1 MHVSYHHLTSGDIP
15 FRSGKYLMLRSV
27 LEETLKYATNL
38 GGFTMKRR
46 SFVKSTLLGAVAAL
60 AVSSA
65 AYAQE
70 VTLRLHQFLPP
81 PAPVP
86 AQILKPWAAQVEE
99 ASGGRIKIEHF
110 DAMSLGGRPPELMDQ
125 ARDGVV
131 DLSMTVVGYT
141 PGRFPRTEV
150 FELPFMM
157 TNPVATAKAYWE
169 MVETD
174 FQNNE
179 YSDVKVLGAWVH
191 GPGLIHSSD
200 GVTSL
205 EDMKGLTLRG
215 PTRII
220 NDLMAELGAEPVG
233 MPLPAIPEALSKGVV
248 KATVIPWEVTTAI
261 RLSELVSNHT
271 EFSGDESLYTAA
283 IVLVMNK
290 AKYEALPDDLRAI
303 LDAESGAKLSAFATQ
318 VMWDMDAPAR
328 EIAANA
334 GNTIVQLDEAEVAR
348 WKEASQPVIE
358 RWIADMD
365 AKGIDGA
372 ALIEKAKSLIA
383 KHGG

>member
-1 MHVSYHHLTSGDIP
+1 
-15 FRSGKYLMLRSV
+15 
-27 LEETLKYATNL
+27 
-38 GGFTMKRR
+38 MKRINLM
-46 SFVKSTLLGAVAAL
+46 KSAIAGAFTAAMVTGT
-60 AVSSA
+60 AM
-65 AYAQE
+65 AQD

-86 AQILKPWAAQVEE
+86 SLILKPWAEGVEA
-99 ASGGRIKIEHF
+99 ASDGRIKIEHF

-157 TNPVATAKAYWE
+157 TNPVATAAAYWE

-179 YSDVKVLGAWVH
+179 YADVKVLGAWVH
-191 GPGLIHSSD
+191 GPGQIHTKD
-200 GVTSL
+200 GVNKL
-205 EDMKGLTLRG
+205 EDMQGVSLRG

-220 NDLMAELGAEPVG
+220 NDMLSELGATPVG

-248 KATVIPWEVTTAI
+248 GGTVIPWEVTPAI
-261 RLSELVSNHT
+261 RLSELVDNHT
-271 EFSGDESLYTAA
+271 EFAGEQSLYTAA

-290 AKYEALPDDLRAI
+290 AKYEALPDDLKAI
-303 LDAESGAKLSAFATQ
+303 LDAESGAKLSTFATQ
-318 VMWDMDAPAR
+318 VMWDQDAPAR
-328 EIAANA
+328 EIAVKA
-334 GNTIVQLDEAEVAR
+334 GNTITMLDEAEVDR
-348 WKEASQPVIE
+348 WKAAAEPVVA
-358 RWIADMD
+358 RWIADMET
-365 AKGIDGA
+365 KGIDGA
-372 ALIEKAKSLIA
+372 ALIEQARALIA

>member
-1 MHVSYHHLTSGDIP
+1 MNKRNFIKTTTASAIAAAMLTG
-15 FRSGKYLMLRSV
+15 
-27 LEETLKYATNL
+27 TAW
-38 GGFTMKRR
+38 
-46 SFVKSTLLGAVAAL
+46 
-60 AVSSA
+60 
-65 AYAQE
+65 AQE

-86 AQILKPWAAQVEE
+86 AQILKPWAAGVEE

-131 DLSMTVVGYT
+131 DMSMTVVGYT

-157 TNPVATAKAYWE
+157 TNPVATAAAYWE

-174 FQNNE
+174 WQNSE
-179 YSDVKVLGAWVH
+179 YKDVKVLGAWVH
-191 GPGLIHSSD
+191 GPGLVHTKE
-200 GVTSL
+200 GVTKL
-205 EDMKGLTLRG
+205 EDMEGLTLRG

-220 NDLMAELGAEPVG
+220 NDLLGELGAEPVG

-248 KATVIPWEVTTAI
+248 KGTVIPWEVTTAI
-261 RLSELVSNHT
+261 RLSELVENHT
-271 EFSGDESLYTAA
+271 EFSGNEALYTAA

-290 AKYEALPDDLRAI
+290 AKYDALPDDLKAI
-303 LDAESGAKLSAFATQ
+303 LDAESGAKLSTFATQ
-318 VMWDMDAPAR
+318 VMWDMDAPAKK
-328 EIAANA
+328 IAQDA
-334 GNTIVQLDEAEVAR
+334 GNTIVTLDEAEVAR
-348 WKEASQPVIE
+348 WKEAAKPVVE

-365 AKGIDGA
+365 SKGIDGA
-372 ALIEKAKSLIA
+372 ALIEQARALIK

>member
-1 MHVSYHHLTSGDIP
+1 
-15 FRSGKYLMLRSV
+15 
-27 LEETLKYATNL
+27 
-38 GGFTMKRR
+38 MKRR
-46 SFVKSTLLGAVAAL
+46 SLLKGALLSAVTTIAL
-60 AVSSA
+60 AGN

-86 AQILKPWAAQVEE
+86 KLILKPWAEQVEK
-99 ASGGRIKIEHF
+99 ASDGRIKIEHF

-141 PGRFPRTEV
+141 PGRFPSTEV

-157 TNPVATAKAYWE
+157 TNPVSTAAAYWE

-174 FQNNE
+174 WQATE
-179 YSDVKVLGAWVH
+179 YKDVKVLGAWVH
-191 GPGLIHSSD
+191 GPGVLHSKD
-200 GVTSL
+200 GITKL
-205 EDMKGLTLRG
+205 EDMQGVTMRG

-220 NDLMAELGAEPVG
+220 NNLLSELGAEPVG

-248 KATVIPWEVTTAI
+248 KGTVIPWEVTTAI
-261 RLSELVSNHT
+261 RLSELVENHT
-271 EFSGDESLYTAA
+271 EFSGDQALYTAA

-290 AKYEALPDDLRAI
+290 AKYDALPDDLKAI
-303 LDAESGAKLSAFATQ
+303 LDAESGAKLSTFAAQ
-318 VMWDMDAPAR
+318 VMWDMDPGAR
-328 EIAANA
+328 KIAQDA
-334 GNTIVQLDEAEVAR
+334 GNTITVLDEAEVAR
-348 WKEASQPVIE
+348 WKAAAEPVVAQ
-358 RWIADMD
+358 WIADMEG
-365 AKGIDGA
+365 KGIDGA
-372 ALIEKAKSLIA
+372 ALIEKAKSLIT

>member
-1 MHVSYHHLTSGDIP
+1 
-15 FRSGKYLMLRSV
+15 
-27 LEETLKYATNL
+27 
-38 GGFTMKRR
+38 MKRR
-46 SFVKSTLLGAVAAL
+46 EFIQTTVGAAAVLAAPTVAR
-60 AVSSA
+60 
-65 AYAQE
+65 AQE
-70 VTLRLHQFLPP
+70 ITLRLHQFLPP

-86 AQILKPWAAQVEE
+86 AMILKPWGRQVEE
-99 ASGGRIKIEHF
+99 ATGGRIKIEHF

-169 MVETD
+169 MVAND

-191 GPGLIHSSD
+191 GPGVIHTQE
-200 GVTSL
+200 GVNSL
-205 EDMKGLTLRG
+205 EDMQGLTLRG

-220 NDLMAELGAEPVG
+220 NDLLSELGAEPVG
-233 MPLPAIPEALSKGVV
+233 MPLPAIPEAISKGVV
-248 KATVIPWEVTTAI
+248 KGTVIPWEVTTAI
-261 RLSELVSNHT
+261 RLSELVDHHT
-271 EFSGDESLYTAA
+271 EFSGDASLYTAA

-290 AKYEALPDDLRAI
+290 AKYEALPDDVRAI
-303 LDAESGAKLSAFATQ
+303 LDAESGAKLSAFASQ

-328 EIAANA
+328 QIAVDA
-334 GNTIVQLDEAEVAR
+334 GNQITTLDQAEVER
-348 WKEASQPVIE
+348 WKAASEPVVE
-358 RWIADMD
+358 RWIADMAD
-365 AKGIDGA
+365 KGIDGA
-372 ALIEKAKSLIA
+372 ALIEEAKALIA

>member
-1 MHVSYHHLTSGDIP
+1 
-15 FRSGKYLMLRSV
+15 
-27 LEETLKYATNL
+27 
-38 GGFTMKRR
+38 MKRR
-46 SFVKSTLLGAVAAL
+46 SFVKSALLGAATAL
-60 AVSSA
+60 TVSGA
-65 AYAQE
+65 AYAQD

-86 AQILKPWAAQVEE
+86 AQILKPWGAMVEE

-131 DLSMTVVGYT
+131 DLAMTVVGYT

-179 YSDVKVLGAWVH
+179 YKDMKVLGAWVH
-191 GPGLIHSSD
+191 GPGVIHSAD
-200 GVTSL
+200 GVTNL
-205 EDMKGLTLRG
+205 EDMDGLTLRG

-271 EFSGDESLYTAA
+271 EFAGDESLYTAA

-303 LDAESGAKLSAFATQ
+303 IDAESGAKLSAFATQ

-328 EIAANA
+328 EIAVNA

-348 WKEASQPVIE
+348 WKEASQPVID

-372 ALIEKAKSLIA
+372 ALIEQAKSLIA

>member
-1 MHVSYHHLTSGDIP
+1 MI
-15 FRSGKYLMLRSV
+15 
-27 LEETLKYATNL
+27 ETN
-38 GGFTMKRR
+38 
-46 SFVKSTLLGAVAAL
+46 
-60 AVSSA
+60 
-65 AYAQE
+65 
-70 VTLRLHQFLPP
+70 
-81 PAPVP
+81 
-86 AQILKPWAAQVEE
+86 
-99 ASGGRIKIEHF
+99 
-110 DAMSLGGRPPELMDQ
+110 
-125 ARDGVV
+125 
-131 DLSMTVVGYT
+131 
-141 PGRFPRTEV
+141 
-150 FELPFMM
+150 
-157 TNPVATAKAYWE
+157 
-169 MVETD
+169 
-174 FQNNE
+174 FQSNE
-179 YSDVKVLGAWVH
+179 YQDVKVLGAWVH
-191 GPGLIHSSD
+191 GPGVIHSTD

-220 NDLMAELGAEPVG
+220 NDLLSELGAEPVG

-271 EFSGDESLYTAA
+271 EFSGDASLYTAA

-290 AKYEALPDDLRAI
+290 AKYEALPEDLRAI
-303 LDAESGAKLSAFATQ
+303 LDAESGEKLSAFASQ

-328 EIAANA
+328 EIAVNA

-372 ALIEKAKSLIA
+372 ALIEQAKSLIA